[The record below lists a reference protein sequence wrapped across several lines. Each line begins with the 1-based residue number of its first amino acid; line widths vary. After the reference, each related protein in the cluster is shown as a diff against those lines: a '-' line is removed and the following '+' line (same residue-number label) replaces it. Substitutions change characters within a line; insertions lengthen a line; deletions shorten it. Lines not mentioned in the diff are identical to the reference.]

1 MADAQAL
8 WGVWELVALEVERDG
23 VLEPWGRNARGLLMY
38 WPTGQMSVGL
48 RKDPDSGSA
57 TANSFASS
65 IIFYSGT
72 YELRGA
78 EMLHRAEISSDPARF
93 TNVRRRVEID
103 GDALTLLTTPGEIP
117 QARLR
122 WRRLARA

>member
-1 MADAQAL
+1 MAEGQAL
-8 WGVWELVALEVERDG
+8 WGVWELVAARESSG
-23 VLEPWGRNARGLLMY
+23 TASSEPWAATPGGLLMY
-38 WPTGQMSVGL
+38 WPTGQMSVGIS
-48 RKDPDSGSA
+48 KDPESGSA

-93 TNVRRRVEID
+93 TNVRRCASRST
-103 GDALTLLTTPGEIP
+103 AT
-117 QARLR
+117 R
-122 WRRLARA
+122 

>member
-1 MADAQAL
+1 MADSQAL
-8 WGVWELVALEVERDG
+8 WGVWELVALEVERNG
-23 VLEPWGRNARGLLMY
+23 VLEPWGRNARGMLMY
-38 WPTGQMSVGL
+38 WPTGQMSVGIS
-48 RKDPDSGSA
+48 KDPESGSDV
-57 TANSFASS
+57 ANSFARS

-78 EMLHRAEISSDPARF
+78 EVHHRAEITSDPVRF
-93 TNVRRRVEID
+93 TNLRRRVEID
-103 GDALTLLTTPGEIP
+103 GDALTLLTTPGENP